1 MTYAAVII
9 NPRAGGPRARRVG
22 PAERAA
28 LAERIGRRAGLLV
41 RAVVTEARG
50 HGVGLTRQALADGA
64 SLVVAWG
71 GDGTVNE
78 VASVLAGSP
87 VPLGIVP
94 AGSGN
99 GLARE
104 LGLSRNPEAALA
116 AAFSAHERC
125 LDAGLL
131 GGRVFV
137 NVGGIGFDARI
148 AARFDAA
155 GGRRGLIE
163 YVRLTVRELWRYLP
177 ARYRIEHDGG
187 HYSGAALIVAAA
199 NSRQYGNGAW
209 IAPRARLDDGRLDLV
224 IVESASPLGNLWR
237 ARRLFDRSLLEDRG
251 VRTAQVTRVRVE
263 ADEPVDLHVDGEPAG
278 TAREVVVEVRP
289 GALRVRTGTLP
300 ASRTPGG
307 SRP

>member
-9 NPRAGGPRARRVG
+9 NPRAGGPRARRLG

-28 LAERIGRRAGLLV
+28 LAERVGRRAGLLV
-41 RAVVTEARG
+41 RAAVTEARG
-50 HGVGLTRQALADGA
+50 HGAELARQALADGA

-78 VASVLAGSP
+78 VASVLAGSS

-94 AGSGN
+94 GGSGN

-104 LGLSRNPEAALA
+104 LGLSRDPEAALA
-116 AAFSAHERC
+116 SAFAGGERRI
-125 LDAGLL
+125 DAGVL
-131 GGRVFV
+131 GDRLFV
-137 NVGGIGFDARI
+137 NVAGIGFDARI

-155 GGRRGLIE
+155 GGRRGLLE
-163 YVRLTVRELWRYLP
+163 YVRVTVRELWSYRA

-187 HYSGAALIVAAA
+187 RYSGAALMVVAA

-224 IVESASPLGNLWR
+224 IVDNASPLGNLWR

-251 VRTAQVTRVRVE
+251 VRTAQVASVQVE
-263 ADEPVDLHVDGEPAG
+263 ADEPVELHVDGEPAG
-278 TAREVVVEVRP
+278 TARAVVAAVRP
-289 GALRVRTGTLP
+289 GALRVRTGAP
-300 ASRTPGG
+300 GASPRPGG

>member
-1 MTYAAVII
+1 VTYAAVII
-9 NPRAGGPRARRVG
+9 NPRAGGARARRVG

-50 HGVGLTRQALADGA
+50 HGVELARQALADGA

-78 VASVLAGSP
+78 VASALAGSP

-116 AAFSAHERC
+116 AAFSANERRI
-125 LDAGLL
+125 DAGVL

-155 GGRRGLIE
+155 GGRRGLFE
-163 YVRLTVRELWRYLP
+163 YVRLTVRELWRYRP

-187 HYSGAALIVAAA
+187 QYRGAALIVAAA

-251 VRTAQVTRVRVE
+251 VQTAQVTRVRVE
-263 ADEPVDLHVDGEPAG
+263 ADEPVELHVDGEPAG

-289 GALRVRTGTLP
+289 GALRVRTGTP
-300 ASRTPGG
+300 PTSRSPGG

>member
-1 MTYAAVII
+1 MSHVAVVI
-9 NPRAGGPRARRVG
+9 NPRAGGGRARRVP

-28 LAERIGRRAGLLV
+28 LAERVGRRAGLVV
-41 RAVVTEARG
+41 RPFVTEGAG
-50 HGVGLTRQALADGA
+50 HGAALARQALAEGA

-94 AGSGN
+94 GGSGN

-104 LGLSRNPEAALA
+104 LGLSRDPEVALA
-116 AAFSAHERC
+116 TAFAAAERRI
-125 LDAGLL
+125 DAGVL

-137 NVGGIGFDARI
+137 NVGGLGFDARI
-148 AARFDAA
+148 AERFNAT
-155 GGRRGLIE
+155 GGRRGLLD
-163 YVRLTVRELWRYLP
+163 YLRLTVRELWRCRP

-187 HYSGAALIVAAA
+187 RYAGAALIVAAA

-224 IVESASPLGNLWR
+224 IVESASPIGNLWR
-237 ARRLFDRSLLEDRG
+237 ARRLFDGSLLEDRR
-251 VRTAQVTRVRVE
+251 VRTAQVTNVQVE
-263 ADEPVDLHVDGEPAG
+263 ADEPVELHVDGEPAG
-278 TAREVVVEVRP
+278 TARQVAIEIRP
-289 GALRVRTGTLP
+289 GALRVRTG
-300 ASRTPGG
+300 G
-307 SRP
+307 SRS